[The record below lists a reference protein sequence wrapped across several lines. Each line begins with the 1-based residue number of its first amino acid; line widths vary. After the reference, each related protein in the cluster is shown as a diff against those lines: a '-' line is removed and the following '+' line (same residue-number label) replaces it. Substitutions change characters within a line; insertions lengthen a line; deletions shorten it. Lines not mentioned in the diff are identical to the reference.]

1 MQVVARRRELGAGTA
16 ILTCKCIAVAS
27 LATQDTDSAREELT
41 PWKLSGALFLVERT
55 RTPRCGQKRRADSSL
70 VWLLAGSIRGSS
82 HFLRSQPLKPTDPCT
97 TSHSLQNQDQP
108 SIILRESLTTH
119 GLQPLRDTCTANLPN
134 PSAVTIIDFF
144 LIQHYLKETRG
155 IAIKAKGLQ
164 GLHLG
169 PSEERTTATV
179 VRSPMAHL
187 PEKLPIVSSSGDAGS
202 GPMTKLELVAVNA
215 DAQQQLLKLGLR
227 FDAQGMRA
235 REEEENFLVPAH
247 SGRAALRTRQASWKR
262 PRAEATLSSVPLRTH
277 SERSWQQGG
286 DENAHHGS
294 DNTPLDDAVILIQA

>member
-1 MQVVARRRELGAGTA
+1 MRRWQCLSADIGTGVFLSCCA
-16 ILTCKCIAVAS
+16 IFVEVLLKNPETTHLNRLRILRQAPHA
-27 LATQDTDSAREELT
+27 
-41 PWKLSGALFLVERT
+41 SGAMT
-55 RTPRCGQKRRADSSL
+55 DTGQNAL
-70 VWLLAGSIRGSS
+70 
-82 HFLRSQPLKPTDPCT
+82 P
-97 TSHSLQNQDQP
+97 
-108 SIILRESLTTH
+108 ES
-119 GLQPLRDTCTANLPN
+119 GFEA
-134 PSAVTIIDFF
+134 F
-144 LIQHYLKETRG
+144 
-155 IAIKAKGLQ
+155 
-164 GLHLG
+164 
-169 PSEERTTATV
+169 
-179 VRSPMAHL
+179 PMAHL